1 MAELD
6 ALEDSLSLAV
16 LALDSKAT
24 HNVFLLAPCGTPSL
38 DALPPLSS
46 GLPFPSPA
54 PTLPLSLGF
63 RVSLGL
69 RAVLKK
75 DKPLSSVL
83 LLLWGPLS
91 GGAVFKEE
99 TPTLEDRRLVMEELL
114 LELRAAALSSIAL
127 PGLPSAL
134 LAALSLEGGPPW
146 LTFFSNAVLVRDDSR
161 LVLLSAAL
169 FLPEAELFSLT
180 PLGDVLL

>member
-1 MAELD
+1 MEGSSECLAEAD

-16 LALDSKAT
+16 LVLDSEAT

-38 DALPPLSS
+38 DALPLSS

-54 PTLPLSLGF
+54 PALPLSLGF

-83 LLLWGPLS
+83 LLL
-91 GGAVFKEE
+91 
-99 TPTLEDRRLVMEELL
+99 
-114 LELRAAALSSIAL
+114 
-127 PGLPSAL
+127 
-134 LAALSLEGGPPW
+134 
-146 LTFFSNAVLVRDDSR
+146 
-161 LVLLSAAL
+161 
-169 FLPEAELFSLT
+169 
-180 PLGDVLL
+180 